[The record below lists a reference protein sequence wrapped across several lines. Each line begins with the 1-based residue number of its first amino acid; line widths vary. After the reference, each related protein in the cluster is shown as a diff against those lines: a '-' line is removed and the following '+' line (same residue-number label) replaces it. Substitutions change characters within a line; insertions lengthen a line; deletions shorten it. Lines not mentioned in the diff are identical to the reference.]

1 LISLGTLKLVF
12 DKADSLWV
20 RHSHLHSHITTI
32 DSCNWRVQLNLYI
45 SHKYSEC
52 RERLSHGN
60 HQAPSHRAAAVTHI
74 DTSDM
79 SYTDVAPQPSTLSP
93 VEIETLIHQV
103 LSKSNLNTAMSTAL
117 GNSS

>member
-1 LISLGTLKLVF
+1 MDTASRNTRAPNSTSAGSSSSNQNIQCHYCQKFG
-12 DKADSLWV
+12 
-20 RHSHLHSHITTI
+20 
-32 DSCNWRVQLNLYI
+32 
-45 SHKYSEC
+45 HKYSEC

-60 HQAPSHRAAAVTHI
+60 HQAPSHRAAVVTHI

-93 VEIETLIHQV
+93 AEIETLIHQV
-103 LSKSNLNTAMSTAL
+103 LSKSNLNTAMSTTL